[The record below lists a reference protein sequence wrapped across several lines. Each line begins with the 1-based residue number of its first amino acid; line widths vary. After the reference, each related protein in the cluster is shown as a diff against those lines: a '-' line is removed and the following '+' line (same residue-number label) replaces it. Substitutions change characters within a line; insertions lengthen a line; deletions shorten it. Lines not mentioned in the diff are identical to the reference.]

1 MVAISIIALVLSL
14 TTYNNSK
21 VLKRSKDASLMVEL
35 NHIRNAV
42 HQFALANNGN
52 FPASLAEL
60 APGFLKQ
67 APKNWHGSK
76 GEGVYFLDRET
87 GYIGLYDISGEIPS
101 AIKDEKGKVY
111 GQY

>member
-21 VLKRSKDASLMVEL
+21 VLKRSKDASLMIEL
-35 NHIRNAV
+35 NHIRNAI
-42 HQFALANNGN
+42 HQYALDNNGN
-52 FPASLAEL
+52 FPASLSEL

-67 APKNWHGSK
+67 PPKQWHGSK
-76 GEGVYFLDRET
+76 GEGAYFLDCET
-87 GYIGLYDISGEIPS
+87 GYIGLYDASGEVPS
-101 AIKDEKGKVY
+101 VIKDEKGKEY